1 MKIGLPEVIGSVKTS
16 SAPIHT
22 PTIPMEDQDSEE
34 YCEATALA
42 EEMMRPSGSH
52 HE

>member
-1 MKIGLPEVIGSVKTS
+1 VSVLLYFICLGFS
-16 SAPIHT
+16 NSASEIVSPA
-22 PTIPMEDQDSEE
+22 SEE
-34 YCEATALA
+34 HREVTALA

>member
-1 MKIGLPEVIGSVKTS
+1 MSVLLYFTCLGFS
-16 SAPIHT
+16 NSASEIVP
-22 PTIPMEDQDSEE
+22 PASEE
-34 YCEATALA
+34 HREATALA

>member
-1 MKIGLPEVIGSVKTS
+1 MPVLLCLTCLYYSI
-16 SAPIHT
+16 SASEIVP
-22 PTIPMEDQDSEE
+22 PASEE
-34 YCEATALA
+34 HREATALA

>member
-1 MKIGLPEVIGSVKTS
+1 MSVLLCLTCLYFSISAGEV
-16 SAPIHT
+16 AP
-22 PTIPMEDQDSEE
+22 PASEE

-42 EEMMRPSGSH
+42 EEMMRPPGSH

>member
-1 MKIGLPEVIGSVKTS
+1 MSVLLCLTKLCHS
-16 SAPIHT
+16 ISASEIVP
-22 PTIPMEDQDSEE
+22 PASEE
-34 YCEATALA
+34 HCEVTALA